1 MEQIKTKENDVGNK
15 LSDFE
20 IIKELGKG
28 SYATVYKVKSHLN
41 SNIYV
46 MKKMELNHLKPRQQ
60 QECYRE
66 VSILRKVSHQHI
78 IKYYSSFLENEV
90 LYIIM
95 EYAELGDLYS
105 LIKHY
110 KRHSKYFDEIDLWRI
125 ASDILSG
132 LEYLHSQKI
141 IHRDIKCL
149 NLFITKD
156 RHIKIGDLGVSTI
169 TSGMDNLHYTRV
181 GTPLYISPELVKQK
195 PYDYKT
201 DIWSFGCSLYHLASL
216 EPPFSGGNLIVL
228 GNNIVKGVP
237 KSLPH
242 QYSNELRAY
251 IDKMLEKKP
260 EKRPSAKE
268 ALELIPMEIKEKIS
282 SNGDKFQIK
291 SKRPFS
297 SVMNK
302 IITVN
307 KNEMRNLFGD
317 KNKIKNKHKQ
327 NNFFEINKNSKNN
340 KNFILNSS
348 AGNII
353 TIHDL
358 DKINNNGNDIN
369 QNNNNNN
376 IIQSNNIQKDNEIK
390 IKENKKS
397 EFKAIFAS
405 NEKEKTLH
413 RNKNNTIENNQYDSA
428 SNLIP
433 NTNNK
438 IKKSKNISVDT
449 PSVGVKKIYDL
460 SFNIPS
466 FNNQKGFNNF
476 RNKKKN
482 FDDILSE
489 NKFTLCDKNNSN
501 YNYIKIFSPL
511 FKNSTYFDLKKNKNN
526 HFIQNNLIEQNNN
539 QNNIKKIENKISTQ
553 NTIRNIIEINKNI
566 NKNKESNK
574 NIPYNTESN
583 INIINYDNKNINII
597 NINNDNNKNNANINN
612 ENNNMEKQEKNVKT
626 INAENKNDLMR
637 LNTDIT
643 KNKSKENIKFP
654 ELNIKDKSFNNFIK
668 KSLNNNTNNN
678 ININKNSIN
687 TFINSNMTNLSS
699 NRNIYKRLTSAKPN
713 ARSFSNRPFTSKIN
727 KIPMTFNNNI
737 NFDNDT
743 FNNIKRNYNN
753 MNSIMFYTKGNSQ
766 TDSHRNY
773 SENLA
778 TMTKKTNFRPM
789 TGIKPQI
796 NNNVM
801 NININFYNIDM
812 NKRFLIPEINPY
824 CTGNGFDSDG
834 NNIMDQLT
842 EESLIQTKK
851 FKDNNNIIN
860 NMDLESYKNSN
871 EFLFEKIM
879 KAIKDINGHNNRLT
893 INDLK

>member
-28 SYATVYKVKSHLN
+28 SYATVYKVKSRLN

-78 IKYYSSFLENEV
+78 IKYYSSFLENEI

-110 KRHSKYFDEIDLWRI
+110 KKHSKYFDEIDLWRI

-237 KSLPH
+237 KLLPH
-242 QYSNELRAY
+242 QYSNELRAF

-268 ALELIPMEIKEKIS
+268 ALELIPEEIKEKIS

-307 KNEMRNLFGD
+307 KDEMRNLFCD

-327 NNFFEINKNSKNN
+327 NNFFEINKNN

-353 TIHDL
+353 TIHNF

-369 QNNNNNN
+369 QNENN
-376 IIQSNNIQKDNEIK
+376 INNIQSNNIQKDNEIK

-413 RNKNNTIENNQYDSA
+413 RNKNNAIENNKYDSA
-428 SNLIP
+428 SNLTP

-489 NKFTLCDKNNSN
+489 NKFTLCDKYNPN

-511 FKNSTYFDLKKNKNN
+511 FKNSTYYDLKKNKNN
-526 HFIQNNLIEQNNN
+526 HFIQNNLIEPNNN
-539 QNNIKKIENKISTQ
+539 QNNTNKIENKISTQ

-597 NINNDNNKNNANINN
+597 NINNDNNKNNGNALN
-612 ENNNMEKQEKNVKT
+612 ENDNKEKQEKNIKN

-637 LNTDIT
+637 LNTDIA
-643 KNKSKENIKFP
+643 KNKSKDNIKFP

-668 KSLNNNTNNN
+668 KSLNNNTKNN

-687 TFINSNMTNLSS
+687 NFINSNMTNLSS

-773 SENLA
+773 SENL
-778 TMTKKTNFRPM
+778 TTTTKKTTFRPM

-824 CTGNGFDSDG
+824 CTGNGIDYDG
-834 NNIMDQLT
+834 NNNMDQLT

-860 NMDLESYKNSN
+860 NMDLQSYKNSN
-871 EFLFEKIM
+871 EFLFEKII
-879 KAIKDINGHNNRLT
+879 KAIKDINGNNKRLT